1 MLKLQFT
8 DQRKPAI
15 WLVDSRYAIGRDGSN
30 DIVLEE
36 EGISGFHA
44 ELRVEG
50 DDRLFITDAG
60 GAGGTFVNG
69 QQIKARTQLRAGDI
83 IRIASIELELVDP
96 KQQIKDVDQS
106 SETAIAPALNIPGTP
121 NQSISNPGWRLVART
136 GTLIGN
142 EYEIPATGRVVI
154 GRSQSCDIV
163 LPSNHVSRQ
172 HAELLFR
179 DGCLHVLDLGSSNG
193 TFVNRKRITESR
205 LETNDELRLDTLV
218 FRVEGPPPRVPDD
231 AEKTVEIGRAASV
244 SAQQPVSAG
253 ASSPQAVQPAQEP
266 VRAAM
271 ESSAP
276 ARTPVDINKIQPRS
290 SATKGGLSGIMWLII
305 AFAVVLIVFALML

>member
-15 WLVDSRYAIGRDGSN
+15 WLVDSRYAIGRDSSN
-30 DIVLEE
+30 DIVLED

-60 GAGGTFVNG
+60 GAGGTLVNG

-106 SETAIAPALNIPGTP
+106 SETAIAPALNIPGHP
-121 NQSISNPGWRLVART
+121 NQNVSNPGWRLVART

-172 HAELLFR
+172 HAELVFR
-179 DGCLHVLDLGSSNG
+179 DGHLHVLDLGSSNG

-205 LETNDELRLDTLV
+205 LETSDELRLDTLV
-218 FRVEGPPPRVPDD
+218 FRVEGPPPRVPAD
-231 AEKTVEIGRAASV
+231 AEKTVEIGRTASGPSQEAPPSAA
-244 SAQQPVSAG
+244 P
-253 ASSPQAVQPAQEP
+253 PTQAVQQSAESAS
-266 VRAAM
+266 AAR
-271 ESSAP
+271 ESSP
-276 ARTPVDINKIQPRS
+276 PGRTPVDIKVQPRS
-290 SATKGGLSGIMWLII
+290 SASKGGLSGIMWLII
-305 AFAVVLIVFALML
+305 AFAVVLIIVALML